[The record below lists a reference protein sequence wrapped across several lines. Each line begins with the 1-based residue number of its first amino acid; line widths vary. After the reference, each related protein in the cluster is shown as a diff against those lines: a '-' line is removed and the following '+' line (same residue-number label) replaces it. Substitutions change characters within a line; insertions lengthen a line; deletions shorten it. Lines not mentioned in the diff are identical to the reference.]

1 MQKINISL
9 RILDGVNA
17 SVVDEY
23 NQLQNWTA
31 SIVRGMNAELVL
43 KLFSGTSQDSAMA
56 QADLNYASWYFVMS
70 DDWDTTT
77 EPQIRVSSGITVDED
92 GLIHI
97 PLTDTNTEE
106 LIATLGTSESVTLGC
121 ELCGFSAGETPPAF
135 VLQWDIS
142 VRNRRSDAGTGT
154 PTAVPDGSYNAA
166 QVDALLAAK
175 ANSADIIIYVEGTGI
190 DITDGTVSIDT
201 TGATTGQVL
210 KKTESGVGWEEET
223 VELPEIIEGDNDK
236 VLTVVSGTW
245 AKADLPAET
254 VELPVVT
261 TADNDKILTVVA
273 GAWAAGTAP
282 VSATTANVH
291 TALSIDTVDGTE
303 TKVLTEKGTFV
314 DLPGDA
320 SDTVAG
326 IIELAT
332 NTEANEGTD
341 DARAVT
347 PASLA
352 HVLAQ
357 KASLKASITAET
369 TSAALTVDPG
379 TVSTWTCNGATNT
392 ITGSSLST
400 GYATARVFVTLPSGD
415 TLTAGSGATM
425 DDTPTADAIN
435 LLEIIWYNGLIRIRV
450 LDHWAIPT

>member
-1 MQKINISL
+1 MQQINISL

-43 KLFSGTSQDSAMA
+43 KLFSSTTQDSAMA
-56 QADLNYASWYFVMS
+56 QADLDYASWDFVIS
-70 DDWDTTT
+70 DDWDTATD
-77 EPQIRVSSGITVDED
+77 PQIRVSSGITVDED

-106 LIATLGTSESVTLGC
+106 LIAALGTAESVTLGC
-121 ELCGFSAGETPPAF
+121 ELCGFATGETPPAF

-210 KKTESGVGWEEET
+210 KKTELGVGWENET
-223 VELPEIIEGDNDK
+223 VELPEIIEGDDDK
-236 VLTVVSGTW
+236 VLTVVSG
-245 AKADLPAET
+245 
-254 VELPVVT
+254 
-261 TADNDKILTVVA
+261 
-273 GAWAAGTAP
+273 AWAAAPAPGAASVTA
-282 VSATTANVH
+282 
-291 TALSIDTVDGTE
+291 
-303 TKVLTEKGTFV
+303 
-314 DLPGDA
+314 
-320 SDTVAG
+320 AG
-326 IIELAT
+326 LVELAT

-341 DARAVT
+341 DVRAVT

-369 TSAALTVDPG
+369 TGDALIVYPG

-392 ITGSSLST
+392 ITGSALAS

-450 LDHWAIPT
+450 LDHWAIPA

>member
-9 RILDGVNA
+9 RIVDGVNA

-56 QADLNYASWYFVMS
+56 QADLDYASWDFVIA

-77 EPQIRVSSGITVDED
+77 EPQIRVSSGIIVDED

-106 LIATLGTSESVTLGC
+106 LIAALGTNESVTLGC

-135 VLQWDIS
+135 VLQWGIS

-201 TGATTGQVL
+201 TGATVGQVL
-210 KKTESGVGWEEET
+210 KKTESGVGWEDET
-223 VELPEIIEGDNDK
+223 VELPKIIEGDNDK
-236 VLTVVSGTW
+236 VLTVVSGT
-245 AKADLPAET
+245 
-254 VELPVVT
+254 
-261 TADNDKILTVVA
+261 
-273 GAWAAGTAP
+273 WAAGTAP

-369 TSAALTVDPG
+369 TSDALTVDPG
-379 TVSTWTCNGATNT
+379 TVSTWICNGATNT
-392 ITGSSLST
+392 ITGSALAS
-400 GYATARVFVTLPSGD
+400 GYATARVFVTLPSGSA
-415 TLTAGSGATM
+415 LTAGSGATM

-435 LLEIIWYNGLIRIRV
+435 LLEIIWYGGLIRIRV
-450 LDHWAIPT
+450 LDHWAIPA

>member
-56 QADLNYASWYFVMS
+56 QADLDYASWDFVMS

-77 EPQIRVSSGITVDED
+77 EPQIRVSSGIIVDED

-106 LIATLGTSESVTLGC
+106 LIAALGTNESVTLGC

-210 KKTESGVGWEEET
+210 KKTESGVGWE
-223 VELPEIIEGDNDK
+223 
-236 VLTVVSGTW
+236 
-245 AKADLPAET
+245 AET
-254 VELPVVT
+254 VELPAVT
-261 TADNDKILTVVA
+261 VDDNDKILTVVA
-273 GAWAAGTAP
+273 GDWAAGAAP

-357 KASLKASITAET
+357 KASLTASITAET
-369 TSAALTVDPG
+369 TSDALTVDPG

-392 ITGSSLST
+392 ITGSALAS
-400 GYATARVFVTLPSGD
+400 GYATARVFVTLPSGS
-415 TLTAGSGATM
+415 TLSAGSGATM

>member
-43 KLFSGTSQDSAMA
+43 KLFSSTTQDSAMA
-56 QADLNYASWYFVMS
+56 QADLDYASWDFVMA
-70 DDWDTTT
+70 DDWDTATD
-77 EPQIRVSSGITVDED
+77 PQIRVSSGITVDED

-106 LIATLGTSESVTLGC
+106 LIAALGTSESVTLGC

-135 VLQWDIS
+135 VLQWNIS
-142 VRNRRSDAGTGT
+142 VRNRRSVAGTGT
-154 PTAVPDGSYNAA
+154 PTTVPDGSYNAA

-190 DITDGTVSIDT
+190 DITDGIVSIDT

-210 KKTESGVGWEEET
+210 KKSEAGVEWANET
-223 VELPEIIEGDNDK
+223 AELPVVTVNDNDK
-236 VLTVVSGTW
+236 VLTVV
-245 AKADLPAET
+245 
-254 VELPVVT
+254 
-261 TADNDKILTVVA
+261 N

-282 VSATTANVH
+282 VSATTANVQ
-291 TALSIDTVDGTE
+291 TALSIDTVDGAE

-326 IIELAT
+326 LVELAT
-332 NTEANEGTD
+332 NTEANDGTD
-341 DARAVT
+341 DVRAVT

-357 KASLKASITAET
+357 KASLKASITAKT
-369 TSAALTVDPG
+369 TSDSLTVDPG

-392 ITGSSLST
+392 ITGSALSS

-415 TLTAGSGATM
+415 ALTAGSGATM
-425 DDTPTADAIN
+425 DDTPTANAIN
-435 LLEIIWYNGLIRIRV
+435 LLELIWYGGLIRIRV
-450 LDHWAIPT
+450 LDHWAIPE

>member
-43 KLFSGTSQDSAMA
+43 KLFSSTTQDSAMA
-56 QADLNYASWYFVMS
+56 QADLDYASWDFVMA
-70 DDWDTTT
+70 DDWGTATD
-77 EPQIRVSSGITVDED
+77 PQIRVSSGITVDED

-106 LIATLGTSESVTLGC
+106 LIAALGTSESVTLGC

-135 VLQWDIS
+135 VLQWNIS
-142 VRNRRSDAGTGT
+142 VRNRRSVAGTGT
-154 PTAVPDGSYNAA
+154 PTTVPDGSYNAA

-190 DITDGTVSIDT
+190 DITDGIVSIDT

-210 KKTESGVGWEEET
+210 KKSEAGVEWANET
-223 VELPEIIEGDNDK
+223 AELPVVTVNDNDK
-236 VLTVVSGTW
+236 VLTVV
-245 AKADLPAET
+245 
-254 VELPVVT
+254 
-261 TADNDKILTVVA
+261 N

-282 VSATTANVH
+282 VSATTANVQ
-291 TALSIDTVDGTE
+291 TALSIDTVDGAE

-326 IIELAT
+326 LVELAT
-332 NTEANEGTD
+332 NTEANDGTD
-341 DARAVT
+341 DVRAVT

-357 KASLKASITAET
+357 KASLKASITAKT
-369 TSAALTVDPG
+369 TSDSLTVDPG

-392 ITGSSLST
+392 ITGSALSS

-415 TLTAGSGATM
+415 ALTAGSGATM
-425 DDTPTADAIN
+425 DDTPTANAIN
-435 LLEIIWYNGLIRIRV
+435 LLELIWYGGLIRIRV
-450 LDHWAIPT
+450 LDHWAIPE

>member
-1 MQKINISL
+1 MQQINISL

-43 KLFSGTSQDSAMA
+43 KLFSSTTQDSAMA
-56 QADLNYASWYFVMS
+56 QADLDYASWDFVMS
-70 DDWDTTT
+70 DDWDTATD
-77 EPQIRVSSGITVDED
+77 PQIRVSSGITVDED

-106 LIATLGTSESVTLGC
+106 LIAALGTAESVTLGC
-121 ELCGFSAGETPPAF
+121 ELCGFSAGETPPTF
-135 VLQWDIS
+135 VLQWNIS
-142 VRNRRSDAGTGT
+142 VRNRRSVAGTGT
-154 PTAVPDGSYNAA
+154 PTTVPDGSYNAA

-190 DITDGTVSIDT
+190 DITDGIVSIDT

-210 KKTESGVGWEEET
+210 KKTESGVGWENET
-223 VELPEIIEGDNDK
+223 AELPSVTTEDNNK
-236 VLTVVSGTW
+236 VLTVVSG
-245 AKADLPAET
+245 
-254 VELPVVT
+254 
-261 TADNDKILTVVA
+261 
-273 GAWAAGTAP
+273 AWAAADSSI
-282 VSATTANVH
+282 SATAANVQ
-291 TALSIDTVDGTE
+291 TALGIDAIDGAE

-341 DARAVT
+341 NVRAVT
-347 PASLA
+347 PASLT

-369 TSAALTVDPG
+369 TSATLTVDPG
-379 TVSTWTCNGATNT
+379 TVSTWICNGATNT
-392 ITGSSLST
+392 ITGSALAS

-450 LDHWAIPT
+450 LDHWAIPA

>member
-43 KLFSGTSQDSAMA
+43 KLFSSTTQDSAMA
-56 QADLNYASWYFVMS
+56 QADLDYASWDFVMS
-70 DDWDTTT
+70 DDWDTATD
-77 EPQIRVSSGITVDED
+77 PQIRVSSGITVDEN

-106 LIATLGTSESVTLGC
+106 LIAALGTSESITLGC
-121 ELCGFSAGETPPAF
+121 ELCGFATAETTPSF
-135 VLQWDIS
+135 VLQWNIS
-142 VRNRRSDAGTGT
+142 VRNRRSVAGTGT
-154 PTAVPDGSYNAA
+154 PTTVPDGSYNAA

-190 DITDGTVSIDT
+190 DITDGIVSIDT

-245 AKADLPAET
+245 AKADLP
-254 VELPVVT
+254 
-261 TADNDKILTVVA
+261 
-273 GAWAAGTAP
+273 
-282 VSATTANVH
+282 NVQ
-291 TALSIDTVDGTE
+291 TALSIDTVDGAE

-341 DARAVT
+341 DVRAVT

-369 TSAALTVDPG
+369 TSDALTVDPG

-392 ITGSSLST
+392 ITGSALAS

-450 LDHWAIPT
+450 LDHWAIPE